1 MTSSPAV
8 QSRYAHS
15 PVARKRF
22 GPGQFAETS
31 PRTMIGLQKVNV
43 QLQKEM
49 DKLDRQAQ
57 TAVTNIANHQQAMK
71 MSWRRLEQKR
81 NAESPL
87 LSRTGKHAQASS
99 PAPKQR
105 WGMLSSNTRLYVHA
119 TPDIYRPRE
128 GDEKEGRG
136 KEEGGSEE
144 ESRQSDV
151 APPPSVRV
159 TGKRQSVVLA
169 MREEQYCFVLSTH
182 MARRGYHQQLIRQ
195 VLAGFIPR
203 LSAYILV

>member
-15 PVARKRF
+15 PVARKRY

-71 MSWRRLEQKR
+71 MSWRRLEEKR

-87 LSRTGKHAQASS
+87 LSRTSKHAQVSS

-105 WGMLSSNTRLYVHA
+105 WGVLSSNTRLYVHA

-128 GDEKEGRG
+128 GGEKEGRG
-136 KEEGGSEE
+136 KEEGESEE
-144 ESRQSDV
+144 EKRQSDV
-151 APPPSVRV
+151 APPPSVKV
-159 TGKRQSVVLA
+159 TGEVLYDRGQPCALA
-169 MREEQYCFVLSTH
+169 MRVGFVLSTH
-182 MARRGYHQQLIRQ
+182 MIPFVCYM
-195 VLAGFIPR
+195 VFIPA
-203 LSAYILV
+203 LTPP

>member
-1 MTSSPAV
+1 
-8 QSRYAHS
+8 
-15 PVARKRF
+15 
-22 GPGQFAETS
+22 
-31 PRTMIGLQKVNV
+31 MIGLQKVNV

-87 LSRTGKHAQASS
+87 LSRTGNHAQASS

-128 GDEKEGRG
+128 GGEKEGRG

-159 TGKRQSVVLA
+159 TGKRQTVVLA
-169 MREEQYCFVLSTH
+169 MREEQYRFVLSTH
-182 MARRGYHQQLIRQ
+182 VARRGYHQQLITVR
-195 VLAGFIPR
+195 AC
-203 LSAYILV
+203 SS

>member
-151 APPPSVRV
+151 ARPPSVRV

-169 MREEQYCFVLSTH
+169 MREEQYLVLSTH
-182 MARRGYHQQLIRQ
+182 MARRGYHQQLITAR
-195 VLAGFIPR
+195 ACR
-203 LSAYILV
+203 S

>member
-1 MTSSPAV
+1 
-8 QSRYAHS
+8 
-15 PVARKRF
+15 
-22 GPGQFAETS
+22 
-31 PRTMIGLQKVNV
+31 MIGLQKVNV

-57 TAVTNIANHQQAMK
+57 AAVTNIANHQQAMK

-99 PAPKQR
+99 PAPKER
-105 WGMLSSNTRLYVHA
+105 WGMFSSNTRLYVHA

-128 GDEKEGRG
+128 GGEKEGKG
-136 KEEGGSEE
+136 KEEGGDEE
-144 ESRQSDV
+144 ENRQSDV

-159 TGKRQSVVLA
+159 EGKQTLCPGHAGRAVPLHSHGQERLPSTAHNQSN
-169 MREEQYCFVLSTH
+169 
-182 MARRGYHQQLIRQ
+182 
-195 VLAGFIPR
+195 
-203 LSAYILV
+203 